1 MRVQVTGGR
10 QPRDHYYCYNARNQ
24 LEFVRSGPDC
34 NGSPAVVALGYD
46 AQGNLAFKNG
56 STYGFDDGNRLRS
69 AAGQGYRYDAQGRR
83 VRSDVGGAQRRYSF
97 YAQDGRLLWQRDEVA
112 GTRSVNVY
120 LSGSLVAEYR
130 RPLSGATASV
140 GFLHTDPL
148 GSPIAKTDATGA
160 VIERS
165 EYEPYGL
172 LLNRANDDRPG
183 YTGHVV
189 DSATGLTYMQ
199 QRYYDPNI
207 GRFLS
212 VDPVA
217 AYTDKGILFN
227 RYWYANGNPYR
238 FTDPDGRL
246 SYETELR
253 GQKLPV
259 HIDDSL
265 PMKEQKQLQ
274 AKVDAGIA
282 KLNDAKLSKQES
294 AVIQNVKSLDV
305 SGSANRSF
313 IRESTGALTLTD
325 DFVKQSSSAWLGSSV
340 AHDGMHGELFKA
352 GGISLS
358 RGLPAEVGAM
368 KFQLRVGE
376 KMGLSNTEKG
386 YLQNLISNPELLKS
400 YINSSP

>member
-34 NGSPAVVALGYD
+34 NGSPAVMALGYD

-56 STYGFDDGNRLRS
+56 STYGFDYGNRLRS

-120 LSGSLVAEYR
+120 LAGSLVAEYR
-130 RPLSGATASV
+130 RPLSGANASV

-160 VIERS
+160 VVETS

-183 YTGHVV
+183 YTGHVM

-199 QRYYDPNI
+199 QRYYDPGI

-212 VDPVA
+212 VDPVTA
-217 AYTDKGILFN
+217 DFVSGGNFN
-227 RYWYANGNPYR
+227 RYWYGADNPYR

-246 SYETELR
+246 DWDKIANSF
-253 GQKLPV
+253 
-259 HIDDSL
+259 
-265 PMKEQKQLQ
+265 
-274 AKVDAGIA
+274 KVEVGFVFGLGVKA
-282 KLNDAKLSKQES
+282 KLGPLQGQISSPEASYGWGATLNDVYTHTEINGFTFKGSIGDFELGRRGSQDRSEFGRRGEAESRTKSEGAWVAGYKNNLEGSMNDEKGSSAELAGTVS
-294 AVIQNVKSLDV
+294 AVFVR
-305 SGSANRSF
+305 GSA
-313 IRESTGALTLTD
+313 
-325 DFVKQSSSAWLGSSV
+325 SV
-340 AHDGMHGELFKA
+340 D
-352 GGISLS
+352 
-358 RGLPAEVGAM
+358 V
-368 KFQLRVGE
+368 FQLIDGIFNDPPSGKAESKE
-376 KMGLSNTEKG
+376 K
-386 YLQNLISNPELLKS
+386 
-400 YINSSP
+400 